1 MEDSSR
7 ALADFAI
14 LHPPSSILRG
24 PLRGKKPMAVK
35 SSPALLRKLK
45 AVKLFLCDVDGVL
58 TDGTVYMGG
67 GMEMKRF
74 NIRDGLGLKFL
85 RRHGIKVG
93 WISRRPSIATQQR
106 ADDLKIDFVVQHE
119 GGKIEGV
126 EAILRQT
133 NLTWEDVCY
142 VGDDVVDIGV
152 LDRVGLAVAPGD
164 GVAEAKAAADYVTKA
179 GGGNGAI
186 REIVEM
192 ILKAQNKWKLVV
204 SEYAD

>member
-1 MEDSSR
+1 VEDGSE
-7 ALADFAI
+7 ALAEVAV
-14 LHPPSSILRG
+14 LHRPSSILCG
-24 PLRGKKPMAVK
+24 QKPTAVK
-35 SSPALLRKLK
+35 SSPALLRKLR
-45 AVKLFLCDVDGVL
+45 AVKLFLCDVDGVM
-58 TDGTVYMGG
+58 TDGAVYMGG
-67 GMEMKRF
+67 GVEMKRF
-74 NIRDGLGLKFL
+74 HIRDGLGLKFL
-85 RRHGIKVG
+85 QRHGIKVG
-93 WISRRPSIATQQR
+93 WISRRPSTATQQR

-133 NLTWEDVCY
+133 GLKWGDICY

-164 GVAEAKAAADYVTKA
+164 GVAEARAAAHYVTKT

-204 SEYAD
+204 SEYAN

>member
-1 MEDSSR
+1 MSKNR
-7 ALADFAI
+7 A
-14 LHPPSSILRG
+14 
-24 PLRGKKPMAVK
+24 
-35 SSPALLRKLK
+35 ALLKKLK

-67 GMEMKRF
+67 GVETKRF
-74 NIRDGLGLKFL
+74 HIRDGLGLKFL
-85 RRHGIKVG
+85 QRHGIKVG
-93 WISRRPSIATQQR
+93 WVSRRPSSATQQR
-106 ADDLKIDFVVQHE
+106 ADDLKIDFLVQHN

-126 EAILRQT
+126 EGILRQT
-133 NLTWEDVCY
+133 GLKWADVAY

-152 LDRVGLAVAPGD
+152 LDRVGLAVAVGD
-164 GVAEAKAAADYVTKA
+164 GVTEAKAAADYVTKA
-179 GGGNGAI
+179 HGGNGAI